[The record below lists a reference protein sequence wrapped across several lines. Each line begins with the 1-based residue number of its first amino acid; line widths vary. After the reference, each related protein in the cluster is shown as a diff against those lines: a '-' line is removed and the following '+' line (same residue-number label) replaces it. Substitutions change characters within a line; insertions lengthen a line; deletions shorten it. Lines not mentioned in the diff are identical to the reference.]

1 MWSEVGWRDFKRDDK
16 SLNWREM
23 KNGEW
28 SEMKWSEEK
37 WREVKTFG
45 GMCVLPGTFSY
56 VVVTWVNI

>member
-1 MWSEVGWRDFKRDDK
+1 
-16 SLNWREM
+16 M

-56 VVVTWVNI
+56 VVVMWVNI